1 MSCHFADDCLMGSG
15 QTTESRVRAL
25 AGRKRIRE
33 REAEESEGKRDADRV
48 RKADKEVKKWGQTE
62 RQK

>member
-1 MSCHFADDCLMGSG
+1 M
-15 QTTESRVRAL
+15 